1 MLEYLAPDLQTAL
14 LTVNLFN
21 LGIFRIS
28 PESAEQAGGEGMAFS
43 RMEMYCESVS
53 IGTAMEAD
61 ARRLEPARLRR
72 D

>member
-28 PESAEQAGGEGMAFS
+28 PESAEQAGGEGMAFY
-43 RMEMYCESVS
+43 RMEC
-53 IGTAMEAD
+53 TARA
-61 ARRLEPARLRR
+61 
-72 D
+72 